1 MHMCVWVSRRETR
14 GKERNSCLAGIEW
27 MDDLWIEEGVI
38 FQLLK
43 IVG

>member
-1 MHMCVWVSRRETR
+1 MYMCVWVLRREIR
-14 GKERNSCLAGIEW
+14 GKERNFCLVGIEW

-38 FQLLK
+38 FQLFK